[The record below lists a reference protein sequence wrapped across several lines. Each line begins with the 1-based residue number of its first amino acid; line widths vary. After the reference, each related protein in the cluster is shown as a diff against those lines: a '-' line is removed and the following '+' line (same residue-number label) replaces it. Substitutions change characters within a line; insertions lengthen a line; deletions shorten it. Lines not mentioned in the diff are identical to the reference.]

1 MELKDKLPNLYKNI
15 DETLESAKLIL
26 SEAVPNTQTLFHTPV
41 VSTIHENKI
50 VSRVMVLREFNFD
63 NKILRFHTD
72 NRAAKID
79 DIMKNASSTVIGYDP
94 DLKIQI
100 KMQGQTKVHIDDEVA
115 KMAWNES
122 TPRSKKCYSVKGGST
137 KEIEDPQDYD
147 IQDFESFEEGDSDGC
162 HYDASIDPTTIS
174 FYFGDEKIEFNLIDE
189 NLYKFKD
196 TKYSKDDIID
206 LVKYFNK

>member
-1 MELKDKLPNLYKNI
+1 MELKDKLPDSYSDI

-72 NRAAKID
+72 NRAAKVDNIT
-79 DIMKNASSTVIGYDP
+79 KNSSSTVIGYDP

-100 KMQGQTKVHIDDEVA
+100 KMQGHTKVHIDDEVA

-122 TPRSKKCYSVKGGST
+122 TARSKKCYSVKGGST
-137 KEIEDPQDYD
+137 KEIDDPQDYD
-147 IQDFESFEEGDSDGC
+147 IQNFIVEDG
-162 HYDASIDPTTIS
+162 YKNFAVLIFKFQSL
-174 FYFGDEKIEFNLIDE
+174 EF
-189 NLYKFKD
+189 LYLKSSGHRRAIHKW
-196 TKYSKDDIID
+196 DDNQTSTW
-206 LVKYFNK
+206 LVP

>member
-1 MELKDKLPNLYKNI
+1 MELKEKLPNLYKNI

-63 NKILRFHTD
+63 KKILRFHTD

-79 DIMKNASSTVIGYDP
+79 NITKNSSSTVIGYDP

-100 KMQGQTKVHIDDEVA
+100 KMQGHTEVHIDDEVA

-147 IQDFESFEEGDSDGC
+147 IQDFIVEDG
-162 HYDASIDPTTIS
+162 YKNFAVLIFKFQSL
-174 FYFGDEKIEFNLIDE
+174 EF
-189 NLYKFKD
+189 LYLKSSGHRRAIHKW
-196 TKYSKDDIID
+196 DDNQTSTW
-206 LVKYFNK
+206 LVP

>member
-63 NKILRFHTD
+63 KKILRFHTD

-79 DIMKNASSTVIGYDP
+79 NITKNSSSTVIGYDP

-100 KMQGQTKVHIDDEVA
+100 KMQGHTEVHIDDEVA

-147 IQDFESFEEGDSDGC
+147 IQDFIVEDG
-162 HYDASIDPTTIS
+162 YKNFAVLIFKFQSL
-174 FYFGDEKIEFNLIDE
+174 EF
-189 NLYKFKD
+189 LYLKSSGHRRAIHKW
-196 TKYSKDDIID
+196 DDNQTSTW
-206 LVKYFNK
+206 LVP

>member
-1 MELKDKLPNLYKNI
+1 MELKDKLPNLYSNI

-79 DIMKNASSTVIGYDP
+79 NITKNSSSTVIGYDP

-100 KMQGQTKVHIDDEVA
+100 KMQGHTEVHIDDEVA

-147 IQDFESFEEGDSDGC
+147 IQDFIVEDG
-162 HYDASIDPTTIS
+162 YKNFAVLIFKFQSL
-174 FYFGDEKIEFNLIDE
+174 EF
-189 NLYKFKD
+189 LYLKSSGHRRAIHKW
-196 TKYSKDDIID
+196 DDNQTSTW
-206 LVKYFNK
+206 LVP

>member
-147 IQDFESFEEGDSDGC
+147 IQDFIVEDG
-162 HYDASIDPTTIS
+162 YKNFAVLIFKFQSL
-174 FYFGDEKIEFNLIDE
+174 EF
-189 NLYKFKD
+189 LYLKSSGHRRAIHKW
-196 TKYSKDDIID
+196 DDNQTSTW
-206 LVKYFNK
+206 LVP

>member
-1 MELKDKLPNLYKNI
+1 MELKDKLPDSYSDI

-79 DIMKNASSTVIGYDP
+79 NITKNSSSTVIGYDP

-100 KMQGQTKVHIDDEVA
+100 KMQGHTEVHIDDEVA

-147 IQDFESFEEGDSDGC
+147 IQDFIVEDG
-162 HYDASIDPTTIS
+162 YKNFAVLIFKFQSL
-174 FYFGDEKIEFNLIDE
+174 EF
-189 NLYKFKD
+189 LYLKSSGHRRAIHKW
-196 TKYSKDDIID
+196 DDNQTSTW
-206 LVKYFNK
+206 LVP

>member
-1 MELKDKLPNLYKNI
+1 MCIRD
-15 DETLESAKLIL
+15 S
-26 SEAVPNTQTLFHTPV
+26 
-41 VSTIHENKI
+41 
-50 VSRVMVLREFNFD
+50 
-63 NKILRFHTD
+63 

-147 IQDFESFEEGDSDGC
+147 IQDFIVEDG
-162 HYDASIDPTTIS
+162 YKNFAVLIFKFQSL
-174 FYFGDEKIEFNLIDE
+174 EF
-189 NLYKFKD
+189 LYLKSSGHRRAIHKW
-196 TKYSKDDIID
+196 DDNQTSTW
-206 LVKYFNK
+206 LVP

>member
-147 IQDFESFEEGDSDGC
+147 IEDFVVEDG
-162 HYDASIDPTTIS
+162 YKNFAVLIFKFIS
-174 FYFGDEKIEFNLIDE
+174 LEF
-189 NLYKFKD
+189 LYLKSSGHRRAIHKW
-196 TKYSKDDIID
+196 DDNQTSTW
-206 LVKYFNK
+206 LVP

>member
-41 VSTIHENKI
+41 VSTIHDNKI

-79 DIMKNASSTVIGYDP
+79 NITKNSSSTVIGYDP

-100 KMQGQTKVHIDDEVA
+100 KMQGHTEVHIDDEVA

-147 IQDFESFEEGDSDGC
+147 IQDFIVEDG
-162 HYDASIDPTTIS
+162 YKNFAVLIFKFQSL
-174 FYFGDEKIEFNLIDE
+174 EF
-189 NLYKFKD
+189 LYLKSSGHRRAIHKW
-196 TKYSKDDIID
+196 DDNQTSTW
-206 LVKYFNK
+206 LVP

>member
-1 MELKDKLPNLYKNI
+1 MELKDKLPDSYSDI

-79 DIMKNASSTVIGYDP
+79 NITKNSSSTVIGYDP

-100 KMQGQTKVHIDDEVA
+100 KMQGHTKVHIDDEVA

-147 IQDFESFEEGDSDGC
+147 IQDFIVEDG
-162 HYDASIDPTTIS
+162 YKNFAVLIFKFQSL
-174 FYFGDEKIEFNLIDE
+174 EF
-189 NLYKFKD
+189 LYLKSSGHRRAIHKW
-196 TKYSKDDIID
+196 DDNQTSTW
-206 LVKYFNK
+206 LVP